1 MRKKEQATIKILAVI
16 LVILFLCACLTRQ
29 GASLVHTDYYDTQ
42 IQAVRL
48 LEECFSAV
56 KGYKQSLGIPLSP
69 HDIHNTGILGQEF
82 TGITTTIG
90 ALDAK
95 RTTAWPDMA
104 ALCVRMLHEAGVKPG
119 DRVGAGFSGSFP
131 GLNLAIVAACEAME
145 VELVCISSVGAST
158 YGANDPELTFPEML
172 HRLAQDGIIHTRSA
186 AVTMGGD
193 FDIGMEMDPE
203 LSEPVRER
211 LRAAGL
217 NLVEI
222 KDFQTNLET
231 REAIYAQH
239 GDISC
244 FIAVGGNLTSL
255 GKGEEGVS
263 LGQGVL
269 KARRTV
275 RLDENSGLV
284 QRYMAKGVPVIN
296 LLNIKK
302 IMAEYSMPFDPMVWP
317 EPGQSAAYTV
327 IRYEPVWIA
336 LGLGSSGILL
346 ALCLWLRRRKPA

>member
-1 MRKKEQATIKILAVI
+1 MKQKEQTTIKILAV
-16 LVILFLCACLTRQ
+16 LLAVLGVCAWFTHKS
-29 GASLVHTDYYDTQ
+29 AELVHTDYYDTQ
-42 IQAVRL
+42 IQAVQL
-48 LEECFSAV
+48 LEDCFSAV
-56 KGYKQSLGIPLSP
+56 KGYKQELGIPLSP
-69 HDIHNTGILGQEF
+69 HDIHDTGILGDEF

-90 ALDAK
+90 ALEAK

-131 GLNLAIVAACEAME
+131 GLNLAVVAACETMG

-158 YGANDPELTFPEML
+158 YGANNPELTFPEML
-172 HRLAQDGIIHTRSA
+172 HRLAEDGILHTRSA
-186 AVTMGGD
+186 AVTIGGD
-193 FDIGMEMDPE
+193 FDIGTEMDPE

-222 KDFQTNLET
+222 KDFQSNLEA
-231 REAIYAQH
+231 RENIYSDQ

-269 KARRTV
+269 TARRTI

-284 QRYMAKGVPVIN
+284 QRYIAKGTPVIN

-302 IMAEYSMPFDPMVWP
+302 IMTEYGMPFDPVIWP
-317 EPGQSAAYTV
+317 ATGQSAAYHI
-327 IRYEPVWIA
+327 IRYHPLWLII
-336 LGLGSSGILL
+336 GLSSSVILL
-346 ALCLWLRRRKPA
+346 TICLRLRRKRSA